1 MNKQILLNTLNEL
14 NISDISGVSEKLFK
28 YLVLLK
34 ETNQKFNLTT
44 ITDDDEI
51 LLKHFVDSVLPYRY
65 FDFTRY
71 ENLCDIGS
79 GAGFPGL
86 VLAICFPNLII
97 TLVESN
103 GKRVSF
109 LNLVK
114 KELGLDN
121 VIVMNVRVED
131 FKSARSKFDIVTAR
145 AVSQMSILIEIC
157 VPLLKVNGQLVAYK
171 GPNIEEELC
180 NAENAMVQLDAR
192 LMEVVKYEL
201 PIKKDARSLVIL
213 KKMKETRKKFP
224 RPYTDIKSKPL

>member
-1 MNKQILLNTLNEL
+1 MNKNILLASLKEL
-14 NISDISGVSEKLFK
+14 NIPNIDVVSEKLFK

-44 ITDDDEI
+44 ITEDDEI
-51 LLKHFVDSVLPYRY
+51 LLKHFVDSVLPYKY
-65 FDFTRY
+65 FDFKKH
-71 ENLCDIGS
+71 ESLCDIGS

-86 VLAICFPNLII
+86 VLAICFPNLKI

-114 KELGLDN
+114 NELGLSN
-121 VIVMNVRVED
+121 VTVLNVRVEE
-131 FKSARSKFDIVTAR
+131 FKAGRGKYDVVTAR

-157 VPLLKVNGQLVAYK
+157 VPLLKVGGELLAYK
-171 GPNIEEELC
+171 GPNIEEELM
-180 NAENAMVQLDAR
+180 NAEHALVLLDAR

-201 PIKKDARSLVIL
+201 PIKKDPRSLVVL
-213 KKMKETRKKFP
+213 KKMKVTRAKYP
-224 RPYTDIKSKPL
+224 RLYTDIKSKPL